1 MEISVQALS
10 LMIAGVGVLLAWL
23 GYSSN
28 KRQKEEVKAVEQA
41 KVDTEQRGDLHAI
54 TESLKQAWDRIHS
67 LDEDIG
73 VLVQRIGELDKVS
86 ALNNKDIAQLTKEM
100 DRLVEMHS
108 QLYKLMADLFK
119 RKEMREELK

>member
-1 MEISVQALS
+1 MEISVEALS
-10 LMIAGVGVLLAWL
+10 LMIAGVGAVLAWASYA
-23 GYSSN
+23 GN
-28 KRQKEEVKAVEQA
+28 KKIKQQEQAVEQA
-41 KVDTEQRGDLHAI
+41 KIDTEQRGDLHAI
-54 TESLKQAWDRIHS
+54 TESLKQAWERIHS
-67 LDEDIG
+67 LDEDIN

-119 RKEMREELK
+119 RKEIKEELQ